1 MGLQF
6 YRRLKLGKGL
16 GLNIS
21 KSGISPSLRT
31 KIGAVSS
38 KGYSIKTGIKGL
50 NYRKYYSKKEAI
62 GCFGIVFT
70 IISVFI
76 ALLTK
81 RK

>member
-1 MGLQF
+1 MGFQF
-6 YRRLKLGKGL
+6 YRRIKLGKGF

-38 KGYSIKTGIKGL
+38 KGYSIRTGIKGL
-50 NYRKYYSKKEAI
+50 QYRKRHTKKEGI
-62 GCFGIVFT
+62 GCLGIVFA
-70 IISVFI
+70 IVSVFV
-76 ALLTK
+76 ALLIK